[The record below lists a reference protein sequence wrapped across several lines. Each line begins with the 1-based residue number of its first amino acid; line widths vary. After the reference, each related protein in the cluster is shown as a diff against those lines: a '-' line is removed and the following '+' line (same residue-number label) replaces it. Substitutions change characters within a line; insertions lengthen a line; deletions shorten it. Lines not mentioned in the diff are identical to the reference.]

1 MSVQKITRF
10 IFILALIIAI
20 ASPVSFAAETDAAPG
35 AAGSRTVLTV
45 GSTAFNETE
54 ILLLLMGDS
63 RGNDMMAA
71 MMMGQSTLEDRR
83 QLVSNISDAVLF
95 AEAAKDKKLDQEQ
108 DTAFQIKWQTIQVLV
123 QAYFNRASANWDFSE
138 AGARKYYNSRRGEFF
153 QEEAVKA
160 SHILT
165 ENESDALMSMLE
177 AASSDFA
184 AVAKKYSC
192 DPNTVQDG
200 GNLGWV
206 EKGMMT
212 GPVDKAIMNG
222 RPGQTVGP
230 VRSEFGWHVIKIE
243 DRRPGRQLSF
253 EEASEAILQS
263 MHSAYIEQEVK
274 KLKEKYPVKIND
286 DALGTLGG
294 IPALS
299 TPKPAK

>member
-20 ASPVSFAAETDAAPG
+20 ASPVSFAAETDAASG

-63 RGNDMMAA
+63 GGNDMMAA

-165 ENESDALMSMLE
+165 ENESDALMAMLE

-212 GPVDKAIMNG
+212 GSVDKAIMNG

-263 MHSAYIEQEVK
+263 VHSAYIEQEVK

-286 DALGTLGG
+286 DALGALGG